1 MIARAESNGDLRFQ
15 QHLHPFVDVDQLRN
29 DPLRVKH
36 VQEISADANQVVPI
50 GDAQNPLKPWF
61 AEMKIGR
68 EEELHL
74 GIWSRRNPGTA
85 KKQRKEPRKGLDKIQ
100 FRK

>member
-1 MIARAESNGDLRFQ
+1 MIARTEGNGDLRLQ
-15 QHLHPFVDVDQLRN
+15 QHLHPFVNVDQLGN
-29 DPLRVKH
+29 HPLWMKH
-36 VQEISADANQVVPI
+36 VQEISGDANKVVPV

-74 GIWSRRNPGTA
+74 GIWSR
-85 KKQRKEPRKGLDKIQ
+85 
-100 FRK
+100 